1 MLLIRRKWELDRSAR
16 FIGGKMMKKH
26 LFAIILILTTCLAW
40 AFAWTH
46 LPDTIATHWSG
57 GTADGFSSKLTG
69 MMSMVGVMVGC
80 YILLNVIQKIDPKK
94 ENYEKF
100 SKALL
105 IINNG
110 LLVVL
115 FIGNIDI
122 ITSGLGYNV
131 FINRVPE
138 LLVGI
143 LFLIIGNYLPQC
155 KPNFFVGMRNPWTL
169 SNEEVWRKTHRFS
182 GKVFVVL
189 GLVMIVSIALPAEW
203 RSYMMLAI
211 ILVAVVVTNL
221 YSYLLYKKEMH
232 V

>member
-1 MLLIRRKWELDRSAR
+1 
-16 FIGGKMMKKH
+16 MKKH
-26 LFAIILILTTCLAW
+26 LLAIILILITCVAW
-40 AFAWTH
+40 AISWPY

-69 MMSMVGVMVGC
+69 MMSMVGIMIGC
-80 YILLNVIQKIDPKK
+80 YVFLNVLQKIDPKK

-100 SKALL
+100 SKALMM
-105 IINNG
+105 INNS

-122 ITSGLGYNV
+122 ITNGLGYKL
-131 FINRVPE
+131 FIKRIPE

-182 GKVFVVL
+182 GKVFVIL
-189 GLVMIVSIALPAEW
+189 GLMMIVSIVVPASW
-203 RSYMMLAI
+203 RSYMMLTM
-211 ILVAVVVTNL
+211 ILVAVVLTNG
-221 YSYLLYKKEMH
+221 YSYILYKKEQL
-232 V
+232 

>member
-1 MLLIRRKWELDRSAR
+1 
-16 FIGGKMMKKH
+16 MKKH
-26 LFAIILILTTCLAW
+26 LFAIILILTTCLIW
-40 AFAWTH
+40 AISWPY

-69 MMSMVGVMVGC
+69 MMSMVGIMIGC
-80 YILLNVIQKIDPKK
+80 YVFLNVLQKIDPKK

-100 SKALL
+100 SKALMM
-105 IINNG
+105 INNS

-122 ITSGLGYNV
+122 ITNGLGYKL

-182 GKVFVVL
+182 GKVFVAL
-189 GLVMIVSIALPAEW
+189 GLMMMASIVVPAEW
-203 RSYMMLAI
+203 RSYMMLTM
-211 ILVAVVVTNL
+211 ILIAVVLTNG
-221 YSYLLYKKEMH
+221 YSYILYKKEQL
-232 V
+232 

>member
-1 MLLIRRKWELDRSAR
+1 
-16 FIGGKMMKKH
+16 MKKH
-26 LFAIILILTTCLAW
+26 FFAIILISITLLAW
-40 AFAWTH
+40 VIAWPH
-46 LPDTIATHWSG
+46 LPNTIATHWGG

-69 MMSMVGVMVGC
+69 MMSMVGIMIGC
-80 YILLNVIQKIDPKK
+80 YVFLNVLQKIDPKK

-100 SKALL
+100 SKALMM
-105 IINNG
+105 INNS

-122 ITSGLGYNV
+122 ITNGLGYKL

-182 GKVFVVL
+182 GKVFVAL
-189 GLVMIVSIALPAEW
+189 GLLMIVSIVVPANL
-203 RSYMMLAI
+203 RSYMMLAM
-211 ILVAVVVTNL
+211 ILIAVVLTNG
-221 YSYLLYKKEMH
+221 YSYILYKKEQL
-232 V
+232 

>member
-1 MLLIRRKWELDRSAR
+1 
-16 FIGGKMMKKH
+16 MKKH
-26 LFAIILILTTCLAW
+26 LFAIILILTTCLIW
-40 AFAWTH
+40 AISWPY

-69 MMSMVGVMVGC
+69 MMSMVGIMIGC
-80 YILLNVIQKIDPKK
+80 YVFLNVLQKIDPKK

-100 SKALL
+100 SKALMM
-105 IINNG
+105 INNS

-122 ITSGLGYNV
+122 ITNGLGYKL

-182 GKVFVVL
+182 GKVFVAL
-189 GLVMIVSIALPAEW
+189 GLMMMVSIVVPAEW
-203 RSYMMLAI
+203 RSYMMLTM
-211 ILVAVVVTNL
+211 ILIAVVLTNG
-221 YSYLLYKKEMH
+221 YSYILYKKEQL
-232 V
+232 

>member
-1 MLLIRRKWELDRSAR
+1 
-16 FIGGKMMKKH
+16 MKKH
-26 LFAIILILTTCLAW
+26 LFAIILILTTCLIW
-40 AFAWTH
+40 AISWPY
-46 LPDTIATHWSG
+46 LPDTIAIHWSG
-57 GTADGFSSKLTG
+57 GTADEFSSKLTG
-69 MMSMVGVMVGC
+69 MMSMVGIMIGC
-80 YILLNVIQKIDPKK
+80 YVFLNVLQKIDPKK

-100 SKALL
+100 SKALMM
-105 IINNG
+105 INNS

-122 ITSGLGYNV
+122 ITNGLGYKL

-182 GKVFVVL
+182 GKVFVAL
-189 GLVMIVSIALPAEW
+189 GLMMMVSIVVPAEW
-203 RSYMMLAI
+203 RSYMMLTM
-211 ILVAVVVTNL
+211 ILIAVVLTNG
-221 YSYLLYKKEMH
+221 YSYILYKKEQL
-232 V
+232 

>member
-1 MLLIRRKWELDRSAR
+1 
-16 FIGGKMMKKH
+16 MKKH
-26 LFAIILILTTCLAW
+26 LFAIILILTTCLIW
-40 AFAWTH
+40 AISWPY
-46 LPDTIATHWSG
+46 LPDTIATHWSD

-69 MMSMVGVMVGC
+69 MMSMVGIMIGC
-80 YILLNVIQKIDPKK
+80 YVFLNVLQKIDPKK

-100 SKALL
+100 SKALMM
-105 IINNG
+105 INNS

-122 ITSGLGYNV
+122 ITNGLGYKL

-182 GKVFVVL
+182 GKVFVAL
-189 GLVMIVSIALPAEW
+189 GLMMMVSIVVPAEW
-203 RSYMMLAI
+203 RSYMMLTM
-211 ILVAVVVTNL
+211 ILIAVVLTNG
-221 YSYLLYKKEMH
+221 YSYILYKKEQL
-232 V
+232 

>member
-1 MLLIRRKWELDRSAR
+1 
-16 FIGGKMMKKH
+16 MKKH
-26 LFAIILILTTCLAW
+26 LFAIILILTTCLIW
-40 AFAWTH
+40 AISWPY

-69 MMSMVGVMVGC
+69 MMSMVGIMIGC
-80 YILLNVIQKIDPKK
+80 YVFLNVLQKIDPKK

-100 SKALL
+100 SKALMM
-105 IINNG
+105 INNS

-122 ITSGLGYNV
+122 ITNGLGYKL

-182 GKVFVVL
+182 GKAFVAL
-189 GLVMIVSIALPAEW
+189 GLMMMVSIVVPAEW
-203 RSYMMLAI
+203 RSYMMLTM
-211 ILVAVVVTNL
+211 ILIAVVLTNG
-221 YSYLLYKKEMH
+221 YSYILYKKEQL
-232 V
+232 

>member
-1 MLLIRRKWELDRSAR
+1 
-16 FIGGKMMKKH
+16 MKKH
-26 LFAIILILTTCLAW
+26 LFAIILILITCVAW
-40 AFAWTH
+40 VISWPH
-46 LPDTIATHWSG
+46 LPNTIATHWSG

-69 MMSMVGVMVGC
+69 MMSMVGIMIGC
-80 YILLNVIQKIDPKK
+80 YVFLNVLQ
-94 ENYEKF
+94 KF
-100 SKALL
+100 SKALMM
-105 IINNG
+105 INNS

-122 ITSGLGYNV
+122 ITNGLGYKL

-182 GKVFVVL
+182 GKVFVAL
-189 GLVMIVSIALPAEW
+189 GLMMIVSIVVPASW
-203 RSYMMLAI
+203 RSYMMLTM
-211 ILVAVVVTNL
+211 ILVAVVLTNG
-221 YSYLLYKKEMH
+221 YSYILYKKEQL
-232 V
+232 

>member
-1 MLLIRRKWELDRSAR
+1 
-16 FIGGKMMKKH
+16 MKKH
-26 LFAIILILTTCLAW
+26 LFAIILISITLLAW
-40 AFAWTH
+40 VIAWPH
-46 LPDTIATHWSG
+46 LPNTIATHWSG

-69 MMSMVGVMVGC
+69 MMSMVGIMIGC
-80 YILLNVIQKIDPKK
+80 YVFLNVLQKIDPKK

-100 SKALL
+100 SKALMM
-105 IINNG
+105 INNS

-122 ITSGLGYNV
+122 ITNGLGYKL

-189 GLVMIVSIALPAEW
+189 GLVMIVSIVVPADW
-203 RSYMMLAI
+203 RSYMMFAM
-211 ILVAVVVTNL
+211 ILIAVVLTNG
-221 YSYLLYKKEMH
+221 YSYILYKKEQL
-232 V
+232 

>member
-1 MLLIRRKWELDRSAR
+1 M
-16 FIGGKMMKKH
+16 
-26 LFAIILILTTCLAW
+26 
-40 AFAWTH
+40 
-46 LPDTIATHWSG
+46 PDTIATHWSG

-69 MMSMVGVMVGC
+69 MMSMVGIMIGC
-80 YILLNVIQKIDPKK
+80 YVFLNVLQKIDPKK

-100 SKALL
+100 SKALMM
-105 IINNG
+105 INNS

-122 ITSGLGYNV
+122 ITNGLGYKL

-182 GKVFVVL
+182 GKVFVAL
-189 GLVMIVSIALPAEW
+189 GLMMMVSIVVPAEW
-203 RSYMMLAI
+203 RSYMMLTM
-211 ILVAVVVTNL
+211 ILIAVVLTNG
-221 YSYLLYKKEMH
+221 YSYILYKKEQL
-232 V
+232 

>member
-1 MLLIRRKWELDRSAR
+1 
-16 FIGGKMMKKH
+16 MKKH
-26 LFAIILILTTCLAW
+26 LFAIILILTTCLIW
-40 AFAWTH
+40 AISWPY
-46 LPDTIATHWSG
+46 LPDTIAIHWSG

-69 MMSMVGVMVGC
+69 MMSMVGIMIGC
-80 YILLNVIQKIDPKK
+80 YVFLNVLQKIDPKK

-100 SKALL
+100 SKALMM
-105 IINNG
+105 INNS

-122 ITSGLGYNV
+122 ITNGLGYKL

-182 GKVFVVL
+182 GKVFVAL
-189 GLVMIVSIALPAEW
+189 GLMMMVSIVVPAEW
-203 RSYMMLAI
+203 RSYMMLTM
-211 ILVAVVVTNL
+211 ILIAVVLTNG
-221 YSYLLYKKEMH
+221 YSYILYKKEQL
-232 V
+232 

>member
-1 MLLIRRKWELDRSAR
+1 
-16 FIGGKMMKKH
+16 MKKH
-26 LFAIILILTTCLAW
+26 LFAIILILITCVAW
-40 AFAWTH
+40 VISWPH
-46 LPDTIATHWSG
+46 LPNTIATHWSG

-69 MMSMVGVMVGC
+69 MMSMVGIMIGC
-80 YILLNVIQKIDPKK
+80 YVFLNVLQKIDPKK

-100 SKALL
+100 SKALMM
-105 IINNG
+105 INNS

-122 ITSGLGYNV
+122 ITNGLGYKL

-182 GKVFVVL
+182 GKVFVAL
-189 GLVMIVSIALPAEW
+189 GLMMIVSIVVPASW
-203 RSYMMLAI
+203 RSYMMLTM
-211 ILVAVVVTNL
+211 ILVVVVLTNG
-221 YSYLLYKKEMH
+221 YSYILYKKEQL
-232 V
+232 

>member
-1 MLLIRRKWELDRSAR
+1 
-16 FIGGKMMKKH
+16 MKKH
-26 LFAIILILTTCLAW
+26 LFAIILISITLLAW
-40 AFAWTH
+40 VIAWPH
-46 LPDTIATHWSG
+46 LPNTIATHFSG

-69 MMSMVGVMVGC
+69 MISMVGIMIGC
-80 YILLNVIQKIDPKK
+80 YIFLNLLVKIDPKK
-94 ENYEKF
+94 ENYSKF
-100 SKALL
+100 PKALMM
-105 IINNG
+105 INNG

-115 FIGNIDI
+115 FVGNIDI
-122 ITSGLGYNV
+122 ITNGLGYNL

-189 GLVMIVSIALPAEW
+189 GLVMIVSIALPADW
-203 RSYMMLAI
+203 RSYMMFAM
-211 ILVAVVVTNL
+211 ILIAVVLTNG
-221 YSYLLYKKEMH
+221 YSYILYKKEQL
-232 V
+232 

>member
-1 MLLIRRKWELDRSAR
+1 
-16 FIGGKMMKKH
+16 MKKH
-26 LFAIILILTTCLAW
+26 LFAIILILTTCLTW

-46 LPDTIATHWSG
+46 LPDTIATHWNG

-122 ITSGLGYNV
+122 IASGLGYNV

>member
-1 MLLIRRKWELDRSAR
+1 
-16 FIGGKMMKKH
+16 MKKH
-26 LFAIILILTTCLAW
+26 LFAIILILTTCLIW
-40 AFAWTH
+40 AISWPY

-69 MMSMVGVMVGC
+69 MMSMVGIMIGC
-80 YILLNVIQKIDPKK
+80 YVFLNVLQKIDPKK

-100 SKALL
+100 SKALMM
-105 IINNG
+105 INNS
-110 LLVVL
+110 LLVFL

-122 ITSGLGYNV
+122 ITNGLGYKL

-182 GKVFVVL
+182 GKVFVAL
-189 GLVMIVSIALPAEW
+189 GLMMMVSIVVPAEW
-203 RSYMMLAI
+203 RSYMMLTM
-211 ILVAVVVTNL
+211 ILIAVVLTNG
-221 YSYLLYKKEMH
+221 YSYILYKKEQL
-232 V
+232 

>member
-1 MLLIRRKWELDRSAR
+1 
-16 FIGGKMMKKH
+16 MKKH
-26 LFAIILILTTCLAW
+26 LFAIILILITCVAW
-40 AFAWTH
+40 AISWPY

-69 MMSMVGVMVGC
+69 MLSMVGIMIGC
-80 YILLNVIQKIDPKK
+80 YVFLNGLQKIDPKK

-100 SKALL
+100 SKALMM
-105 IINNG
+105 INNS

-122 ITSGLGYNV
+122 ITNGLGYNL
-131 FINRVPE
+131 FINRAPE

-182 GKVFVVL
+182 GKVFVAL
-189 GLVMIVSIALPAEW
+189 GFMMMVSIVVPAEW
-203 RSYMMLAI
+203 RSYMMLTM
-211 ILVAVVVTNL
+211 ILIAVVLTNG
-221 YSYLLYKKEMH
+221 YSYILYKKEQL
-232 V
+232 

>member
-1 MLLIRRKWELDRSAR
+1 
-16 FIGGKMMKKH
+16 MKKH
-26 LFAIILILTTCLAW
+26 LLAIILILITCVAW
-40 AFAWTH
+40 AISWPY

-69 MMSMVGVMVGC
+69 MMSMVGIMIGC
-80 YILLNVIQKIDPKK
+80 YVFLNVLQKIDPKK

-100 SKALL
+100 SKALMM
-105 IINNG
+105 INNS

-122 ITSGLGYNV
+122 ITNGLGYKL
-131 FINRVPE
+131 FINRIPE

-182 GKVFVVL
+182 GKVFVIL
-189 GLVMIVSIALPAEW
+189 GLMMIVSIVVPASW
-203 RSYMMLAI
+203 RSYMMLTM
-211 ILVAVVVTNL
+211 ILVAVVLTNG
-221 YSYLLYKKEMH
+221 YSYILYKKEQL
-232 V
+232 